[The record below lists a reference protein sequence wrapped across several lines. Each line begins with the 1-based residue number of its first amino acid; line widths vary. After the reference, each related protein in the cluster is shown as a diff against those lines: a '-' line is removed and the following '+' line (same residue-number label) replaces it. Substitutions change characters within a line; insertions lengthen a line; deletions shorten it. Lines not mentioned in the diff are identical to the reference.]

1 MSAGAACHRSV
12 VQQDFDAMPSLVVTL
27 VGSDRPGL
35 VGSVSD
41 VIQKHNGNWL
51 ESRMAHLA
59 GQFAGIVLVD
69 VPEANTEALIGGLN
83 LLSSQGLKVVT
94 ELDTAKVADESAG
107 PAWLVN
113 VVGNDR
119 PGIVREV
126 TQVLASH
133 EVNVEELTT
142 ECNDAPQGGG
152 QIFTARAQL
161 RLPEGLTIELLQ
173 DELERL
179 ATDLMIDFTAI
190 EGDFK
195 VN

>member
-1 MSAGAACHRSV
+1 
-12 VQQDFDAMPSLVVTL
+12 MPSLVVTL
-27 VGSDRPGL
+27 VGLDRPGL

-94 ELDTAKVADESAG
+94 ELDTAKVTDESAD
-107 PAWLVN
+107 PVWLVN

-126 TQVLASH
+126 AQVLASH
-133 EVNVEELTT
+133 DVNVEELTT
-142 ECNDAPQGGG
+142 ECDDAPQGGG

-195 VN
+195 VD

>member
-1 MSAGAACHRSV
+1 MACHRSL

-59 GQFAGIVLVD
+59 GQFAGIVLVE

-83 LLSSQGLKVVT
+83 LLSNQGLKVVT
-94 ELDTAKVADESAG
+94 ELDTAKVADDSAG
-107 PAWLVN
+107 PVWLVN

-126 TQVLASH
+126 AQVLASH

-161 RLPEGLTIELLQ
+161 CLPEGLTIELLQ

-190 EGDFK
+190 EGDFE
-195 VN
+195 VV